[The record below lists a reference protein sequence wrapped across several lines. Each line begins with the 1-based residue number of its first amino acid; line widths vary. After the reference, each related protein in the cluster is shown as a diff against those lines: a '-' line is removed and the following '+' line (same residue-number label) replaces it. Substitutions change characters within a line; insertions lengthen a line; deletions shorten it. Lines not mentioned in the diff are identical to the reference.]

1 MGRLTASCGGQ
12 DTRQGWGWLTAE
24 HSGALGQ
31 QSQQR
36 RPGCR
41 KGKETGRETERLRRT
56 GP

>member
-1 MGRLTASCGGQ
+1 MGRLIASCGGQ
-12 DTRQGWGWLTAE
+12 DARQGWGWLTAE